1 MLPFHGVQFAQLS
14 AYERRCLW
22 YRGRGRRLLLIKLNN
37 IWYLICSSFLSLPFS
52 CSNGVSVEGAT
63 HKQVVDLIKSGGDCL
78 TLTVISVTQQEA
90 DRLEPQEDQ
99 SGYSYIDYSDK
110 RSLPIR

>member
-1 MLPFHGVQFAQLS
+1 MLPFHGVHFAQLS
-14 AYERRCLW
+14 AFERRCL
-22 YRGRGRRLLLIKLNN
+22 RCVRLLITLNN
-37 IWYLICSSFLSLPFS
+37 ALMSLSLS
-52 CSNGVSVEGAT
+52 LSLIGCSNGVSVEGAT

>member
-1 MLPFHGVQFAQLS
+1 M
-14 AYERRCLW
+14 
-22 YRGRGRRLLLIKLNN
+22 
-37 IWYLICSSFLSLPFS
+37 
-52 CSNGVSVEGAT
+52 EGAT

-99 SGYSYIDYSDK
+99 TGYSYIDYSDK

>member
-1 MLPFHGVQFAQLS
+1 MLPFHGVHFAQLS
-14 AYERRCLW
+14 AFERRCQ
-22 YRGRGRRLLLIKLNN
+22 RCVRLLIKLNN
-37 IWYLICSSFLSLPFS
+37 ALMSLSLSLSLCLFG